1 MEITIKV
8 ITFILIIALVA
19 LPLFVLNKIYK
30 RNTKNIFIPYL
41 ITSSI
46 TAFVLILIAG
56 WWVSF
61 SNDFLLSHY
70 GYDFNAMNDI
80 ERFKNVA
87 LENLDKVKELETNM
101 LGIGWPFKA
110 FMFFLIY
117 SPYLLIVYISTYFYR
132 KNSNHEFAAK

>member
-1 MEITIKV
+1 M
-8 ITFILIIALVA
+8 
-19 LPLFVLNKIYK
+19 VL
-30 RNTKNIFIPYL
+30 
-41 ITSSI
+41 
-46 TAFVLILIAG
+46 G
-56 WWVSF
+56 WWGSF
-61 SNDFLLSHY
+61 SNEFLLSHY
-70 GYDFNAMNDI
+70 GYDFDAMNDI

-132 KNSNHEFAAK
+132 KNSNHKFAAK